1 MVLTTACNIDYH
13 FDRVWYH
20 WRQLTTQWAN
30 ADIRIWR
37 KEGSLSSRTVA
48 SSETDIFGRR
58 DSFGRKFYFNCGPK
72 ISHSP
77 GYYPL
82 GLQRGYSCGKE
93 EGEFNS
99 CFFWAFLRG
108 EWVGG
113 REIGKLSLPSVFPAS
128 PIRYSILGC
137 SSLIII
143 RLFQGFSIKLTLNGG
158 VFSGKMTGSFS
169 SFGTIYVYVHH
180 VSHVIR
186 LGLGTILLEKWSWI
200 ISLGR
205 FWIPEFLGF
214 KPLSHHKRGK
224 RCIVISKLVPL
235 RFVAMSRSQS
245 SPDIYKVS
253 VTRANAK
260 SVDEE
265 LLELCNLSGVTL
277 DRDVFKI
284 LLDLIKLNVPPT
296 SLVSVLKQIAA
307 TKGYRGE
314 GHSALTGKL
323 SGGSITGSSY
333 DTSSLTTGTGS
344 SLTSSQSTRSERS
357 ERIPISSRLREMRA
371 HAMQQ

>member
-1 MVLTTACNIDYH
+1 M
-13 FDRVWYH
+13 
-20 WRQLTTQWAN
+20 
-30 ADIRIWR
+30 
-37 KEGSLSSRTVA
+37 
-48 SSETDIFGRR
+48 
-58 DSFGRKFYFNCGPK
+58 
-72 ISHSP
+72 
-77 GYYPL
+77 
-82 GLQRGYSCGKE
+82 
-93 EGEFNS
+93 
-99 CFFWAFLRG
+99 
-108 EWVGG
+108 
-113 REIGKLSLPSVFPAS
+113 
-128 PIRYSILGC
+128 
-137 SSLIII
+137 
-143 RLFQGFSIKLTLNGG
+143 
-158 VFSGKMTGSFS
+158 
-169 SFGTIYVYVHH
+169 
-180 VSHVIR
+180 
-186 LGLGTILLEKWSWI
+186 
-200 ISLGR
+200 
-205 FWIPEFLGF
+205 
-214 KPLSHHKRGK
+214 
-224 RCIVISKLVPL
+224 ISKLVPL

-277 DRDVFKI
+277 DRDVFMI